1 MSDEK
6 IARINELAKKSKE
19 MGLSEAEIREQ
30 KRLRQEFL
38 AEFRKNFRNDMDKIN
53 IVEKDGTVR
62 TLKDVRN
69 EKANRNKKC

>member
-6 IARINELAKKSKE
+6 IARINELAKKKKE
-19 MGLSEAEIREQ
+19 SGLTGAEAEEQ
-30 KRLRQEFL
+30 KVLRQEFL
-38 AEFRKNFRNDMDKIN
+38 AEFRKNFRRDMDRIE

-69 EKANRNKKC
+69 EKSKKK

>member
-6 IARINELAKKSKE
+6 IARINELAKKKKE
-19 MGLSEAEIREQ
+19 SGLTEAEAEEQ
-30 KRLRQEFL
+30 KVLRQEFL
-38 AEFRKNFRNDMDKIN
+38 AEFRKNFRRDMDRIE

-69 EKANRNKKC
+69 EKSKKK